1 MSAYVIVHGTVTNP
15 EKMQEYGAAAGPLAA
30 KHGGEVLSRGPVEVL
45 SGSSDYQLAVV
56 IQFAD
61 RAAAKAWYESP
72 EYQALIPTRESG
84 LDSVFIL
91 AGE

>member
-1 MSAYVIVHGTVTNP
+1 MSAYVIVHGTP
-15 EKMQEYGAAAGPLAA
+15 KDADKMKEYGGAAAPLVAQY
-30 KHGGEVLSRGPVEVL
+30 GGEFIARGPAEVL

-56 IQFAD
+56 IRFPDKDSAQ
-61 RAAAKAWYESP
+61 KWYHSP
-72 EYQALIPTRESG
+72 EYQAIIPTREQA

>member
-15 EKMQEYGAAAGPLAA
+15 EKMQEYGAAAGPLAG
-30 KHGGEVLSRGPVEVL
+30 KHGGEVISRGPVEVL

-56 IQFAD
+56 IKFPDKAT
-61 RAAAKAWYESP
+61 AKAWYESP
-72 EYQALIPTRESG
+72 EYQAIIPIRESA

-91 AGE
+91 SGE